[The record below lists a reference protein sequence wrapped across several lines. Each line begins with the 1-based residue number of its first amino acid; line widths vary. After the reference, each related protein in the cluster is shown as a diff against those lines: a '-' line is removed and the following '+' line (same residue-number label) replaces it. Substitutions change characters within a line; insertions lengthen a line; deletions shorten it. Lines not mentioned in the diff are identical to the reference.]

1 MATSIWFWV
10 AFNAFVIVLLAID
23 LGIFHRKAHEVSL
36 REATAW
42 SIVWIALSLLFAGGI
57 YLYAG
62 ARPATEFLTGYL
74 IEKSLSVDNIF
85 VMVLIF
91 TYLDVPARYQHR
103 VLFWGILG
111 ALVMRG
117 TFIAI
122 GAILLAHFH
131 WVIYI
136 FGASLIVTGARMV
149 IREEKPPEIGG
160 NPLVRLASRFVPITT
175 RYHGQSFFAIENAK
189 RVATPLFLAVLL
201 VEFTDLI
208 FALDSI
214 PAIFG
219 ITRDPFLVYTSNV
232 FAILGL
238 RALYFVLAGVV
249 TRFHLLRFGLAAI
262 LVFVGIKMLID
273 GFFEIPVLVALAVIA
288 VILILTVVGSLLIPE
303 RGKGDSRKQKAG
315 RARGG
320 RVQGS
325 GTAPE

>member
-10 AFNAFVIVLLAID
+10 AFNAFVVVLLAID
-23 LGIFHRKAHEVSL
+23 LGIFHRKAHEVGL
-36 REATAW
+36 REAALW
-42 SIVWIALSLLFAGGI
+42 SAVWIAISLAFAGGL

-85 VMVLIF
+85 VMVMIF
-91 TYLDVPARYQHR
+91 SYLGVPARYQHR

-117 TFIAI
+117 AFIAI
-122 GAILLAHFH
+122 GAFLLSTFH

-136 FGASLIVTGARMV
+136 FGALLIVTGGRMAL
-149 IREEKPPEIGG
+149 REEQPPDIEG
-160 NPLVRLASRFVPITT
+160 NPLVRMVSRYVPMTP
-175 RYHGQSFFAIENAK
+175 RYHGQHFFAIENAR

-214 PAIFG
+214 PAIFA

-232 FAILGL
+232 CAILGL

-262 LVFVGIKMLID
+262 LVFVGVKMLID
-273 GFFEIPVLVALAVIA
+273 GFYEIPVLLALGVIA
-288 VILILTVVGSLLIPE
+288 AILTTTIAASLLIPKRE
-303 RGKGDSRKQKAG
+303 
-315 RARGG
+315 
-320 RVQGS
+320 
-325 GTAPE
+325 

>member
-1 MATSIWFWV
+1 REERMATSIWFWV

-42 SIVWIALSLLFAGGI
+42 SIVWVALSLLFAGGI

-85 VMVLIF
+85 VMVMIF
-91 TYLDVPARYQHR
+91 TYLEVPSRYQHR

-117 TFIAI
+117 AFIAI
-122 GAILLAHFH
+122 GALLLSTFH

-136 FGASLIVTGARMV
+136 FGALLIVTGARMA
-149 IREEKPPEIGG
+149 IREEKPPEIEG
-160 NPLVRLASRFVPITT
+160 NPLVRLAARFIPITT

-288 VILILTVVGSLLIPE
+288 VILILTVVASLLIPE
-303 RGKGDSRKQKAG
+303 GGKGEGREQKAESSKG
-315 RARGG
+315 
-320 RVQGS
+320 
-325 GTAPE
+325 

>member
-136 FGASLIVTGARMV
+136 FGAILIVTGARMV

-303 RGKGDSRKQKAG
+303 RGKGASRQQKAES
-315 RARGG
+315 R
-320 RVQGS
+320 QG
-325 GTAPE
+325 

>member
-23 LGIFHRKAHEVSL
+23 LGVFHRKAHEVSL

-85 VMVLIF
+85 VMVLII

-136 FGASLIVTGARMV
+136 
-149 IREEKPPEIGG
+149 
-160 NPLVRLASRFVPITT
+160 
-175 RYHGQSFFAIENAK
+175 
-189 RVATPLFLAVLL
+189 
-201 VEFTDLI
+201 
-208 FALDSI
+208 
-214 PAIFG
+214 
-219 ITRDPFLVYTSNV
+219 
-232 FAILGL
+232 
-238 RALYFVLAGVV
+238 
-249 TRFHLLRFGLAAI
+249 
-262 LVFVGIKMLID
+262 
-273 GFFEIPVLVALAVIA
+273 
-288 VILILTVVGSLLIPE
+288 
-303 RGKGDSRKQKAG
+303 
-315 RARGG
+315 
-320 RVQGS
+320 
-325 GTAPE
+325 

>member
-10 AFNAFVIVLLAID
+10 AFNAVVVVLLAID

-57 YLYAG
+57 YMYAG

-85 VMVLIF
+85 VMVMIF

-117 TFIAI
+117 AFIAV
-122 GAILLAHFH
+122 GAILLSTFH

-136 FGASLIVTGARMV
+136 FGALLVVTGARMA
-149 IREEKPPEIGG
+149 IREEKPPEIEG
-160 NPLVRLASRFVPITT
+160 NPLVRLAARFIPITA
-175 RYHGQSFFAIENAK
+175 RYHGQSFFAVENAK

-232 FAILGL
+232 CAILGL

-249 TRFHLLRFGLAAI
+249 ARFHLLRFGLAAI

-273 GFFEIPVLVALAVIA
+273 GLYEIPVFVALTVIA
-288 VILILTVVGSLLIPE
+288 AILTITIVASLLLPE
-303 RGKGDSRKQKAG
+303 KKREQEAGSREQEPHAG
-315 RARGG
+315 
-320 RVQGS
+320 
-325 GTAPE
+325 

>member
-1 MATSIWFWV
+1 MATSIWFWI
-10 AFNAFVIVLLAID
+10 AFNAFVLVLLAID

-36 REATAW
+36 REAAAW
-42 SIVWIALSLLFAGGI
+42 SVFWVALSLLFAGGI

-91 TYLDVPARYQHR
+91 TYLGVPSRYQHR

-117 TFIAI
+117 AFIAI
-122 GAILLAHFH
+122 GAFLLSTFH

-136 FGASLIVTGARMV
+136 FGALLVVTGARMAL
-149 IREEKPPEIGG
+149 REEKPPEIEG
-160 NPLVRLASRFVPITT
+160 NPLVRLASRFVPMTP
-175 RYHGQSFFAIENAK
+175 RYHGQSFFAIENAR

-214 PAIFG
+214 PAIFA

-249 TRFHLLRFGLAAI
+249 AKFHLLRFGLAAI
-262 LVFVGIKMLID
+262 LVFVGVKMLID
-273 GFFEIPVLVALAVIA
+273 GFYEIPVFVALSVIA
-288 VILILTVVGSLLIPE
+288 AVLAITIVASLLIPK
-303 RGKGDSRKQKAG
+303 RS
-315 RARGG
+315 
-320 RVQGS
+320 
-325 GTAPE
+325 